1 MSLFSYIVKDKTGKT
16 TKGILEAESKAKL
29 IEYFHKEGS
38 IIFSIA
44 ESKKTAGFLSKKTG
58 KIKIDD
64 LVVFSRQFTT
74 LIESG
79 ISIVEALE
87 ILKDQTE
94 KHFFKE
100 VLNVISMDIKKG
112 EFLSNALAKH
122 PNVFPE
128 IYINMVE
135 AAEASGNLPEILER
149 ISVYLEKSNA
159 LRKKVISSLYYP
171 IVIVVMAILITSILV
186 FKVIPTFKGIFET
199 LGGKLPL
206 PTQILLTLSTF
217 LSKKETLIAMVA
229 FIFIGS
235 FLFFRYIRTE
245 KGKRRYHQVL
255 LRLPVF
261 GNLIRKISIARFAR
275 TFATLV
281 RSGVPIIKSL
291 EIVAKTSGNKII
303 EDAVNKSKKFIQEG
317 QPIASPLEESGVFP
331 LMVIKMIAIGQRS
344 GKLEE
349 MLSKVAQFYEE
360 QTDAMVA
367 GLSSLIEPIIIVF
380 LGVIVGGIVISL
392 FLPIIQITQYLGVK

>member
-1 MSLFSYIVKDKTGKT
+1 
-16 TKGILEAESKAKL
+16 
-29 IEYFHKEGS
+29 
-38 IIFSIA
+38 
-44 ESKKTAGFLSKKTG
+44 
-58 KIKIDD
+58 
-64 LVVFSRQFTT
+64 
-74 LIESG
+74 
-79 ISIVEALE
+79 
-87 ILKDQTE
+87 
-94 KHFFKE
+94 
-100 VLNVISMDIKKG
+100 
-112 EFLSNALAKH
+112 
-122 PNVFPE
+122 
-128 IYINMVE
+128 
-135 AAEASGNLPEILER
+135 
-149 ISVYLEKSNA
+149 
-159 LRKKVISSLYYP
+159 
-171 IVIVVMAILITSILV
+171 
-186 FKVIPTFKGIFET
+186 
-199 LGGKLPL
+199 LPL